1 VVGGTRVRWDELRAR
16 DPGSQMNTGDE
27 GVITPFT
34 GARQGTEM
42 PASQMPAAA
51 PVAPAPAGAE
61 PAAPAAAPV
70 APAAMA
76 QPAPAPQP
84 SN

>member
-1 VVGGTRVRWDELRAR
+1 MD
-16 DPGSQMNTGDE
+16 TGDE

-42 PASQMPAAA
+42 PASEVPT
-51 PVAPAPAGAE
+51 
-61 PAAPAAAPV
+61 APAAAPV

-76 QPAPAPQP
+76 QPAPTAQP